1 MLESYLTEELIRIDN
16 GGSNSP
22 FGIFFVVCVVAVL
35 AITAIHSESPIV
47 PRILA
52 TDPPQP
58 PKGSLSNFVEYIK
71 THEHRQ
77 PEVC

>member
-35 AITAIHSESPIV
+35 AITAIHSESPTV

-52 TDPPQP
+52 TDLTPQP
-58 PKGSLSNFVEYIK
+58 LQGSLRNFVHYIK
-71 THEHRQ
+71 TNDNR
-77 PEVC
+77 